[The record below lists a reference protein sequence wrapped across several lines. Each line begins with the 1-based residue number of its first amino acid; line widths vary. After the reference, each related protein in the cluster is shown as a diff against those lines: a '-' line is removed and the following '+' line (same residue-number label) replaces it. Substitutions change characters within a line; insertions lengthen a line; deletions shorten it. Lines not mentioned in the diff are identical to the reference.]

1 MTAFVTFNCVSSLI
15 FDLSGRF
22 VFICA
27 LSYLMSEKAGSEL
40 VATVGHLTSPGAEK
54 VSAALSCI
62 SLVPCAAVTKSR
74 FAAPS
79 LVHHS

>member
-1 MTAFVTFNCVSSLI
+1 
-15 FDLSGRF
+15 
-22 VFICA
+22 
-27 LSYLMSEKAGSEL
+27 MSEKAGSEL